1 MDMESHACVYLGA
14 HGLVA
19 EASEINAKSADG
31 KPPGKRGKLIVTDG
45 VNKCTALLSS
55 QNCALLTEG
64 QLHKGAIIQLDEA
77 VSKSSGLGGV
87 NKP

>member
-1 MDMESHACVYLGA
+1 MLVLRCLRVDGV
-14 HGLVA
+14 VA
-19 EASEINAKSADG
+19 EATEINAKSGDG
-31 KPPGKRGKLIVTDG
+31 KPTGKRGKLTVSDG
-45 VNKCTALLSS
+45 VHKCTALLSS

-77 VSKSSGLGGV
+77 VSKSSGMGSV